1 MIKDIILFL
10 LISLPIIV
18 FLGLF
23 ILILDKFSYKQI
35 TQGIAI
41 ILILISLGSFI
52 YPLSLQLIVNSPY
65 YYGIWIGRILKL

>member
-23 ILILDKFSYKQI
+23 ILILDKFTYKQI
-35 TQGIAI
+35 TQGTLI
-41 ILILISLGSFI
+41 IMCFAGLISFI

-65 YYGIWIGRILKL
+65 YYGKWIGSILKL